1 MADVITRFKLETTK
15 YDSKLRD
22 ASKGLAEYTR
32 QATLAGNEFGKF
44 TQKNIEA
51 ARALGTITPSATNAK
66 DKVKEL
72 VGAFNDAAKAYN
84 ALTKEQQQSDFGKAM
99 AESISQLSDK
109 IREAKR
115 ELYDMGDAAKKSGGG
130 GLFSGM
136 GDKMSGAIQVFAGN
150 MLTKAAGA
158 VAELGS
164 EIFASV
170 QQGVELARQGEGI
183 RIAFERLGRGD
194 ILEGLRQAT
203 HGTVTD
209 LELMKAAVKFND
221 FKLPLDELGTMLQFA
236 QQKAKDTGQSVDY
249 MTESIVNGLGRKS
262 LMILDNL
269 GLSAAEIKEKM
280 AETGDMT
287 KAVGA
292 IIREQMSK
300 AGDYVETAADRAA
313 QANVSLQN
321 KMEEL
326 GRKFAP
332 VEEASSQLWTSMKIG
347 ILDIIGGPL
356 ATLLNQ
362 LTEAGRLKNQ
372 LNNMNGEPGSGNTK
386 VDQQLKKLN
395 VIKKGG
401 GSDYIF
407 NATLNGMMED
417 YNRQIMALDTQI
429 KNGGK
434 KPGAKSGESQDVKY
448 LQQKMDALKIMRDQ
462 LAAGAKELSK
472 PVDVKIETKGAEQNV
487 ESLKVKLIELE
498 AQRKKA
504 IAAGDTDL
512 SKNLTKQ
519 ISQVKSDIKGL
530 GGTTT
535 TTTTHKATPQETAA
549 NKVKEAERTYAE
561 TLLKNSIRLEE
572 GMDST
577 LEYKKRELSAQE
589 RLFDAYN
596 DAYAT
601 YQDPAYKNA
610 STEAAEKIKTLA
622 REVKA
627 ASDAQEAAMKSA
639 RELDAAQRKL
649 ADAQQKLAE
658 ARATG
663 SATAVYKAQKEVDK
677 RQKVVEQVQY
687 VADVKAGKMPTLP
700 ENMKAEMVVT
710 ANTDEA
716 VRALQAIQGIKIDS
730 KSFTVSTDDADAMAR
745 LHEIRGIKIAPK
757 SFTVST
763 DDADAMARLR
773 EIDGVTIDDK
783 TLTVTATTD
792 EAVRALQAIQGI
804 KIDSKSFTVSTD
816 DADAMARLREIRG
829 IKIAPKSFTVSTDDA
844 DAMARLRE
852 IRGIKID
859 SKSFTVSTDDA
870 DAMARLREIDGV
882 TIDDK
887 TLTVTATT
895 DEAVQALQAIQGVTI
910 RSKSFDISTDD
921 ADALAKVSE
930 IDGVTIGPKTFT
942 VTADDEDVLAK
953 LREILDKLSEIQGV
967 TIDTKT
973 FTISTDNEEALAKVR
988 EIQDLT
994 IDPKTVKIVQ
1004 DVSTQGEKSSFDN
1017 LVETVQ
1023 AEIKFDQMKVDE
1035 TALHTLLQTA
1045 LQNGLDGLALSYEGI
1060 QEKIAKGIDIPDSTW
1075 EELTNEIND
1084 KLKDLGIE
1092 PIEIPIKTTEKNV
1105 KAITKAASITADV
1118 VGSIGDAFNAIE
1130 DPAAKVMGTVM
1141 QAIASVALGYA
1152 QATAQAS
1159 SMGPW
1164 AWIAFAAAGLAT
1176 MLTTISTI
1184 HSATGYAEGGMIKG
1198 NSYSGDN
1205 IGGLVDGSQFVGL
1218 NAGEVV
1224 LNASQQNALAQ
1235 QITGGGMGNVNLTG
1249 RLRGTDIILSV
1260 DRSLQSMGR
1269 GELLVWK

>member
-1 MADVITRFKLETTK
+1 MADVITRFKLETTQ

-32 QATLAGNEFGKF
+32 QATLSGNEFGKF

-136 GDKMSGAIQVFAGN
+136 GDKMSGALQVFAGN

-407 NATLNGMMED
+407 NSTLNGMMED
-417 YNRQIMALDTQI
+417 YNRQIVALDAQI

-434 KPGAKSGESQDVKY
+434 RPGAGSGESQDVKY

-472 PVDVKIETKGAEQNV
+472 PVDVKIDTKVAEQNV

-512 SKNLTKQ
+512 SKNIAKQ

-530 GGTTT
+530 GGTTTT

-561 TLLKNSIRLEE
+561 TLLKNSIRMEA
-572 GMDST
+572 GMDTT

-601 YQDPAYKNA
+601 YQDPAYKKA
-610 STEAAEKIKTLA
+610 STEAAEKIRALA
-622 REVKA
+622 GEVKA
-627 ASDAQEAAMKSA
+627 ASDAQEAAKKSA
-639 RELDAAQRKL
+639 RELDTAQRKL

-663 SATAVYKAQKEVDK
+663 SATAVYKAQQEVDK

-710 ANTDEA
+710 AN
-716 VRALQAIQGIKIDS
+716 
-730 KSFTVSTDDADAMAR
+730 
-745 LHEIRGIKIAPK
+745 
-757 SFTVST
+757 
-763 DDADAMARLR
+763 
-773 EIDGVTIDDK
+773 
-783 TLTVTATTD
+783 TD

-1092 PIEIPIKTTEKNV
+1092 PIEIPIETTEKNV
-1105 KAITKAASITADV
+1105 KAITKAARITADV

-1176 MLTTISTI
+1176 MISTISAI

-1218 NAGEVV
+1218 NAGELV
-1224 LNASQQNALAQ
+1224 LTRAQQSTLASQLQE
-1235 QITGGGMGNVNLTG
+1235 GGMRNMNLSG
-1249 RLRGTDIILSV
+1249 RIKGTDIILSV
-1260 DRSLQSMGR
+1260 DRSLQLQGKQ
-1269 GELLVWK
+1269 LLTWG

>member
-1 MADVITRFKLETTK
+1 MADVITRFKLETTQ

-158 VAELGS
+158 VASLGS

-170 QQGVELARQGEGI
+170 QQGVELAKQGEGI

-561 TLLKNSIRLEE
+561 TLLKNSIRLEA
-572 GMDST
+572 GMDTT

-601 YQDPAYKNA
+601 YQDPAYKKA
-610 STEAAEKIKTLA
+610 STEAAEKIRALA
-622 REVKA
+622 GEVKA

-663 SATAVYKAQKEVDK
+663 SATAVYKAQQEVDK

-745 LHEIRGIKIAPK
+745 LHEIRGIKIAP
-757 SFTVST
+757 
-763 DDADAMARLR
+763 
-773 EIDGVTIDDK
+773 
-783 TLTVTATTD
+783 
-792 EAVRALQAIQGI
+792 
-804 KIDSKSFTVSTD
+804 
-816 DADAMARLREIRG
+816 
-829 IKIAPKSFTVSTDDA
+829 
-844 DAMARLRE
+844 
-852 IRGIKID
+852 
-859 SKSFTVSTDDA
+859 KSFTVSTDDA

-1092 PIEIPIKTTEKNV
+1092 PIEIPIETTEKNV
-1105 KAITKAASITADV
+1105 KAITKAARITADV

-1176 MLTTISTI
+1176 MISTISAI

-1218 NAGEVV
+1218 NAGELV
-1224 LNASQQNALAQ
+1224 LTRAQQSTLASQLQE
-1235 QITGGGMGNVNLTG
+1235 GGMRNMNLSG
-1249 RLRGTDIILSV
+1249 RIKGTDIILSV
-1260 DRSLQSMGR
+1260 DRSLQLQGKQ
-1269 GELLVWK
+1269 LLTWG

>member
-1 MADVITRFKLETTK
+1 MANQSVLELAVGTGK
-15 YDSKLRD
+15 WD
-22 ASKGLAEYTR
+22 AGLKKAKS
-32 QATLAGNEFGKF
+32 ALDNF
-44 TQKNIEA
+44 TQANGGLQQ
-51 ARALGTITPSATNAK
+51 ALDKESQKMQKFVQMMGGMESTAKTAKGQMNDYKGTIEQLTMQYNRMSEAQKKTIGQDYLQAIEQMKQKYQSVNEEIQEMNRSLNNVKLPDMK
-66 DKVKEL
+66 D
-72 VGAFNDAAKAYN
+72 
-84 ALTKEQQQSDFGKAM
+84 
-99 AESISQLSDK
+99 
-109 IREAKR
+109 
-115 ELYDMGDAAKKSGGG
+115 GGG
-130 GLFSGM
+130 GLFSGL
-136 GDKMSGAIQVFAGN
+136 GDKMSGALQVFAGN

-158 VAELGS
+158 VANLGS
-164 EIFASV
+164 EMYGMV
-170 QQGVELARQGEGI
+170 QQGIELAKQGEGI

-194 ILEGLRQAT
+194 ILDGLRQAT

-221 FKLPLDELGTMLQFA
+221 FKLPLDELGTMLAFA

-249 MTESIVNGLGRKS
+249 MVDSIVTGLGRKS

-269 GLSAAEIKEKM
+269 GLSATEVKERM

-292 IIREQMSK
+292 IIREQMAK

-362 LTEAGRLKNQ
+362 LTEAGRLKNM

-386 VDQQLKKLN
+386 VDQQVKKLN
-395 VIKKGG
+395 VIKKAG

-407 NATLNGMMED
+407 NSTLNGMLED
-417 YNRQIMALDTQI
+417 YNRQIAALDAKI
-429 KNGGK
+429 KDTK
-434 KPGAKSGESQDVKY
+434 KLSPDQQASKFVRDEV
-448 LQQKMDALKIMRDQ
+448 QKMSEQMKALGMMRDQ

-487 ESLKVKLIELE
+487 DSLKVKLIELE

-512 SKNLTKQ
+512 SKNLLKQ
-519 ISQVKSDIKGL
+519 INQTKADIKWL
-530 GGTTT
+530 GGSVSAS
-535 TTTTHKATPQETAA
+535 TTHKATPQGTAA
-549 NKVKEAERTYAE
+549 NKVKEAERIYAE
-561 TLLKNSIRLEE
+561 TLLKNSIRLDE
-572 GMDST
+572 GMDTT

-601 YQDPAYKNA
+601 YQDPAYKKA
-610 STEAAEKIKTLA
+610 STEAAEKIRKLA
-622 REVKA
+622 GEVKA
-627 ASDAQEAAMKSA
+627 ASDAQEAARKSA

-663 SATAVYKAQKEVDK
+663 SATAVYKAQQEVDK

-730 KSFTVSTDDADAMAR
+730 KSFTVSTDDANAMAR
-745 LHEIRGIKIAPK
+745 LREIRGIKIAPKSFTVSTDDANAMARLREIRGIKIAPK

-773 EIDGVTIDDK
+773 EIDGVTIDNKTFSVSVNDADTLAKVREIVGVTIDDK
-783 TLTVTATTD
+783 TMTVTATTD
-792 EAVRALQAIQGI
+792 EAVRALQAIQG
-804 KIDSKSFTVSTD
+804 V
-816 DADAMARLREIRG
+816 M
-829 IKIAPKSFTVSTDDA
+829 
-844 DAMARLRE
+844 
-852 IRGIKID
+852 
-859 SKSFTVSTDDA
+859 
-870 DAMARLREIDGV
+870 
-882 TIDDK
+882 
-887 TLTVTATT
+887 
-895 DEAVQALQAIQGVTI
+895 IQP
-910 RSKSFDISTDD
+910 KSFDISTDND
-921 ADALAKVSE
+921 EALAKVSE

-953 LREILDKLSEIQGV
+953 LREILAKLSEIQGV

-1004 DVSTQGEKSSFDN
+1004 DVSTHGEKSSFDN

-1035 TALHTLLQTA
+1035 TALHTLLQAA

-1075 EELTNEIND
+1075 EELYDEINE
-1084 KLKDLGIE
+1084 KLKAMGIDPIQI
-1092 PIEIPIKTTEKNV
+1092 PIETVGKDV
-1105 KAITKAASITADV
+1105 KAITKAASMAADA
-1118 VGSIGDAFNAIE
+1118 VGNIGAAFNAIE
-1130 DPAAKVMGTVM
+1130 DPAAKVMGTVL
-1141 QAIASVALGYA
+1141 QAIASIALGF
-1152 QATAQAS
+1152 AQAS
-1159 SMGPW
+1159 ASPAVTSTGW
-1164 AWIAFAAAGLAT
+1164 GWLAWLGAGTAALAT
-1176 MLTTISTI
+1176 TVATV
-1184 HSATGYAEGGMIKG
+1184 HSLTGYAEGGIIKG

-1205 IGGLVDGSQFVGL
+1205 IGGLVDGSQLVGL

-1224 LNASQQNALAQ
+1224 LNAAQQNTLAQ
-1235 QITGGGMGNVNLTG
+1235 NLQGVGGNTVNVVG
-1249 RLRGTDIILSV
+1249 RIRGTDIILSV
-1260 DRSLQSMGR
+1260 DRTLSLEGKQLLTWGR
-1269 GELLVWK
+1269 